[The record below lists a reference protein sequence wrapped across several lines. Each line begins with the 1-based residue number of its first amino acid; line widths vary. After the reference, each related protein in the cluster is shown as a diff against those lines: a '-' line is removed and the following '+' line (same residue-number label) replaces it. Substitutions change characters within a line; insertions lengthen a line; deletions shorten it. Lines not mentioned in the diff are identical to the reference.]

1 MGTRVN
7 PTGYCIMLTK
17 PPRRAWQAY
26 ALHREDPVDLLE
38 GMRIRSRSR
47 AYAVLWE
54 TFPHVPI
61 TLSEEG
67 FRMMR
72 LRFLEGAIR

>member
-1 MGTRVN
+1 MTPAR
-7 PTGYCIMLTK
+7 YHIMLTK

-26 ALHREDPVDLLE
+26 ALHKEDPIDLLA

-47 AYAVLWE
+47 AYTVLRE

-61 TLSEEG
+61 TISEEG
-67 FRMMR
+67 LRMMR
-72 LRFLEGAIR
+72 LRFLEGRV

>member
-1 MGTRVN
+1 MTPAR
-7 PTGYCIMLTK
+7 YHIMLTK

-26 ALHREDPVDLLE
+26 ALHKDYPVDLLAK
-38 GMRIRSRSR
+38 MRIRSRNR
-47 AYAVLWE
+47 AYAVLWAMY
-54 TFPHVPI
+54 PHVPI

-72 LRFLEGAIR
+72 LRFLEGRA

>member
-1 MGTRVN
+1 MSPAR
-7 PTGYCIMLTK
+7 YHIMLTK

-26 ALHREDPVDLLE
+26 ALHREDPVDLLA

-54 TFPHVPI
+54 KYPHVPI
-61 TLSEEG
+61 TLSDKE
-67 FRMMR
+67 FAVMR
-72 LRFLEGAIR
+72 LRFLEGRV